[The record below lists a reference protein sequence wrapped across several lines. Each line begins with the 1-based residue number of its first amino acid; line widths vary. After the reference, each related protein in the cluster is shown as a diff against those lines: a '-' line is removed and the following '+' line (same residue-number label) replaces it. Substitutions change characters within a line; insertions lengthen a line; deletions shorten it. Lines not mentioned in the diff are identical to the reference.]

1 MLKTVCALVCL
12 TGAAHA
18 EQKTVDVYQ
27 NYTFNWANYGV
38 AGSGCENYLRETL
51 DRVNIQRP
59 FCAVDNIG
67 RFLNGGWTVQYAEDI
82 GYPVTPPNVQRWECR
97 LFSVECLGKRFYLTR
112 D

>member
-1 MLKTVCALVCL
+1 MLKTLTVLACL
-12 TGAAHA
+12 TSVAHA

-27 NYTFNWANYGV
+27 NYI
-38 AGSGCENYLRETL
+38 RETL
-51 DRVNIQRP
+51 ERVNIQRP